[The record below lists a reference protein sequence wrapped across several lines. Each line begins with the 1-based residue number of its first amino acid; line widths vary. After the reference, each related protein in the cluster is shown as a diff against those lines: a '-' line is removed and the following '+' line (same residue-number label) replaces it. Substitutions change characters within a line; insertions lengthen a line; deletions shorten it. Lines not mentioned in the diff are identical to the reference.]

1 MVFYL
6 SLVAQ
11 TAQEE
16 EGARGWLGWLTCWVV
31 ARQYSAVL
39 RMLQMRQSS
48 YTHLLGNC
56 CWPALEVN
64 ELEKSLAERT
74 F

>member
-1 MVFYL
+1 MVWNDGM
-6 SLVAQ
+6 VQGNEMAQ
-11 TAQEE
+11 RRERHSPVGTERE
-16 EGARGWLGWLTCWVV
+16 DKTDSWI
-31 ARQYSAVL
+31 
-39 RMLQMRQSS
+39 
-48 YTHLLGNC
+48 NC